1 MRSSASAPLMLAF
14 LLAACGTEF
23 TPDMPGDDEP
33 GIDAGVTP
41 KECETSYLDYQNFA
55 AAFSADWC
63 RGCHGA
69 AVPEGMRQKAP
80 LGVDFDDLSALRHWS
95 ERIQIRATGAAPT
108 MPPAGGPSEEER
120 ALLAEWLACGARE

>member
-1 MRSSASAPLMLAF
+1 MRSLASALV

-23 TPDMPGDDEP
+23 APPVELGGDDAP
-33 GIDAGVTP
+33 GSDITA
-41 KECETSYLDYQNFA
+41 KQCETSYLDYANFA

-80 LGVDFDDLSALRHWS
+80 LDVNFDSLDALRHWN
-95 ERIQIRATGAAPT
+95 ERIRVRATGDAPT
-108 MPPAGGPSEEER
+108 MPPAGGPSTEER

>member
-1 MRSSASAPLMLAF
+1 MRSCTSALVI
-14 LLAACGTEF
+14 LAACGTPF
-23 TPDMPGDDEP
+23 TPPPEPGDDDME
-33 GIDAGVTP
+33 IDAGVSA
-41 KECETSYLDYQNFA
+41 KECETSYLDYGNFA

-80 LGVDFDDLSALRHWS
+80 LDVNFDDLESLRHWN
-95 ERIQIRATGAAPT
+95 ERIRIRATGDAPT
-108 MPPAGGPSEEER
+108 MPPAGGPSPEER